1 MVTTRST
8 RSSTR
13 SSTKHKAPK
22 AENEAPAKKQKVSK
36 DTKGAEGNSKAAEKQ
51 DKKPEVTIEPES
63 KTDTKE
69 LKRSNRKKESGKPS
83 AVEPEA
89 AKAEHETTG
98 GAQRESKESGYLHQQ
113 LH

>member
-1 MVTTRST
+1 MVTTR
-8 RSSTR
+8 STR

-22 AENEAPAKKQKVSK
+22 VENEARAKKQKVSK
-36 DTKGAEGNSKAAEKQ
+36 NTRGAEENGKAAGKQ
-51 DKKPEVTIEPES
+51 DENAEVTIEPES

-69 LKRSNRKKESGKPS
+69 LKRSNRNKKSGKPS

-98 GAQRESKESGYLHQQ
+98 GAQREPKESGYLHQQ